1 MKFVVNYSSIAK
13 YMFIRAV
20 KLLIKIFCS
29 KKIKKIKQKCNVLV
43 AMIKNEPMQANE
55 RSKNRKMWLEFLFY
69 LEY

>member
-29 KKIKKIKQKCNVLV
+29 KIIKKNKIKQKYNVLV

-55 RSKNRKMWLEFLFY
+55 RSKNRKMWLEF
-69 LEY
+69 